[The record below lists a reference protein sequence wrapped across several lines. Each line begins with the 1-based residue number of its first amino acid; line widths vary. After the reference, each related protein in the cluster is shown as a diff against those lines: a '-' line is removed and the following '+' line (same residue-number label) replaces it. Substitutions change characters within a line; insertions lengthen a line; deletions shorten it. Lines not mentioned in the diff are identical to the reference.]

1 MTAKRTI
8 SLTDQGYEFARS
20 LVEKGR
26 FASLSAVL
34 QHGLRLVEQSE
45 AEQQARLDAIRGER
59 ARRAGQP
66 SLPTEEMD
74 DLLAAWR
81 AERDADKVDDVA

>member
-34 QHGLRLVEQSE
+34 QHGLHLVEQSE
-45 AEQQARLDAIRGER
+45 AEHQARLDAIRGELS
-59 ARRAGQP
+59 RRAGQP
-66 SLPTEEMD
+66 SVPTEEMD
-74 DLLAAWR
+74 ELLAAWR
-81 AERDADKVDDVA
+81 AKRAADKVDDVA

>member
-1 MTAKRTI
+1 M
-8 SLTDQGYEFARS
+8 
-20 LVEKGR
+20 
-26 FASLSAVL
+26 
-34 QHGLRLVEQSE
+34 EQSE
-45 AEQQARLDAIRGER
+45 AEQQARLDAIRGEL

-74 DLLAAWR
+74 ELLAAWR

>member
-8 SLTDQGYEFARS
+8 SLTDQGYDFARS
-20 LVEKGR
+20 LVDKGR

-45 AEQQARLDAIRGER
+45 AEQQARLDAIRGELS
-59 ARRAGQP
+59 RRAGQP

-74 DLLAAWR
+74 ELLDAWR
-81 AERDADKVDDVA
+81 GARDAGKIDDLA

>member
-8 SLTDQGYEFARS
+8 SLTDQGYEYAKS
-20 LVEKGR
+20 LVEQGR

-45 AEQQARLDAIRGER
+45 AEQRARLDAIRGELD
-59 ARRAGQP
+59 RRGAAAP
-66 SLPTEEMD
+66 SPKKN
-74 DLLAAWR
+74 R
-81 AERDADKVDDVA
+81 R